1 MNNQAER
8 WTFLTS
14 HARVLL
20 TIARDPAARLR
31 DIAAACRITERT
43 ALAIVTDLEQADYLH
58 RERLGRRNQYT
69 LHLDGS
75 FRHPA
80 EAGLPV
86 RALVELFTGREE
98 GAALPPP
105 RKSLPPQ
112 GGLTR
117 SSLGERSITVSGGS
131 ALRFFPSAPDRPV
144 HPGKVA
150 PGAGPVVSA
159 SCEPPWVAA
168 ALRLE

>member
-20 TIARDPAARLR
+20 TIARDPAARVR

-98 GAALPPP
+98 GAAPPPP
-105 RKSLPPQ
+105 RKSVPPQ

-117 SSLGERSITVSGGS
+117 SSLGE
-131 ALRFFPSAPDRPV
+131 
-144 HPGKVA
+144 
-150 PGAGPVVSA
+150 
-159 SCEPPWVAA
+159 
-168 ALRLE
+168 